1 MSAQKKIFGLI
12 VLAVMIGLVL
22 AAASCNSNPKS
33 NSVSQAMIAQ
43 LDTNQH
49 TTINWK
55 DTIVDFG
62 RVNEGEKLTADFVFT
77 NTGNKPLFLFDVHPS
92 CGCTVP
98 DYTHEPVAPGAS
110 STIRVQFNTDWH
122 PGSQRKMILV
132 RSNTRPKT
140 SSKLILAAE
149 VIKRPKK

>member
-1 MSAQKKIFGLI
+1 
-12 VLAVMIGLVL
+12 
-22 AAASCNSNPKS
+22 
-33 NSVSQAMIAQ
+33 
-43 LDTNQH
+43 
-49 TTINWK
+49 
-55 DTIVDFG
+55 
-62 RVNEGEKLTADFVFT
+62 VNEGEKLTADFVFT